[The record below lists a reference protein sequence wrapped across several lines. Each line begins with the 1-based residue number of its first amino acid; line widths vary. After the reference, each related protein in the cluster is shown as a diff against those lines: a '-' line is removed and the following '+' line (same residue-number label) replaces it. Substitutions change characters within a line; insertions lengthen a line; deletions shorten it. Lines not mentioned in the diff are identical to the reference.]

1 MKQRFVVMR
10 DTRDDDFVNGF
21 KEKEFET
28 LDEANRECIK
38 RTKMEN
44 DRWKLA
50 KKLQPDLPRNAL
62 SYFRVEKR

>member
-10 DTRDDDFVNGF
+10 DMDLGAIE
-21 KEKEFET
+21 EKEFET
-28 LDEANRECIK
+28 LDEANLEVIK
-38 RTKMEN
+38 RMKMEN

-62 SYFRVEKR
+62 SYYRVEKR